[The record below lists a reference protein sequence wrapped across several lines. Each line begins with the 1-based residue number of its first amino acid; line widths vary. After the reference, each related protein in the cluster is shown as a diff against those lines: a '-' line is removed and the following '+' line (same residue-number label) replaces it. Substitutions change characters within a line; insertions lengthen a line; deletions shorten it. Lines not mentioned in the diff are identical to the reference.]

1 MGIFEMLEKN
11 SPYET
16 SMEKENQSAYLKL
29 VDTNKEL
36 VDKNKELENKIFNA
50 VCYLRTCIDT
60 YEYLDIDSVLLNT
73 YNLLNDKQMRKE
85 EYEKMTSKENNNGK
99 RKFN

>member
-16 SMEKENQSAYLKL
+16 SMEKENKTAFTKL
-29 VDTNKEL
+29 VDANKEL
-36 VDKNKELENKIFNA
+36 YDKNKELEAKIYNA
-50 VCYLRTCIDT
+50 TMYLRACIDT

-85 EYEKMTSKENNNGK
+85 EYEKITSKENNNGQ